1 MQENQKIE
9 FRKVRDFGQKFNATF
24 EFLRQEFKP
33 LMNAL
38 LYIAGPFIVLGGIM
52 GAYYQKNSI
61 SLMNLSLDSE
71 EFFADDFWISAVVMI
86 VFSFLAYI
94 FIFATLN
101 EYIKIYNQKNTSVQ
115 AQEVW
120 TSVKRNLGDYF
131 LSAIGLSFILLGIG
145 IVMGLIAGGI
155 IASNI
160 LFLNI
165 LLILGIFIGT
175 FFMMVAFY
183 ISYIAFNTE
192 KLGLFSSL
200 GRTISILKGNWFSTL
215 GLFIVSWLMSSLLN
229 IIFSLPNLILT
240 SLSVFHAATAD
251 EGVQLSLG
259 QEIIYGFTAFI
270 ASSGGFFI
278 SIIIMLIMI
287 FQYYNLVEQSDA
299 TGLMGRIDAIGT
311 GGNEDDEEHY

>member
-1 MQENQKIE
+1 VQENQKIE

-61 SLMNLSLDSE
+61 SMMNLSLDSE

-86 VFSFLAYI
+86 AFSFLAYI

-120 TSVKRNLGDYF
+120 SSVKSNLGDYF

-145 IVMGLIAGGI
+145 IVMGLIAAGI

-299 TGLMGRIDAIGT
+299 TGLMGRINAIGT

>member
-1 MQENQKIE
+1 MQENQKIQ

-61 SLMNLSLDSE
+61 SMMNLSLDSE

-120 TSVKRNLGDYF
+120 SSVKSNLGDYF

-145 IVMGLIAGGI
+145 IVMGLIAAGI

-251 EGVQLSLG
+251 EGVQLGLG

-299 TGLMGRIDAIGT
+299 TGLMGRINAIGT

>member
-1 MQENQKIE
+1 VQENQKIE

-33 LMNAL
+33 LLNAL

-61 SLMNLSLDSE
+61 SMMNLSLDSA

-240 SLSVFHAATAD
+240 SLSVFHATTAD

>member
-33 LMNAL
+33 LLNAL

-61 SLMNLSLDSE
+61 SMMNLSLDSA

-240 SLSVFHAATAD
+240 SLSVFHATTAD

>member
-1 MQENQKIE
+1 
-9 FRKVRDFGQKFNATF
+9 
-24 EFLRQEFKP
+24 
-33 LMNAL
+33 MNAL

-61 SLMNLSLDSE
+61 SMMNLSLDSE

-86 VFSFLAYI
+86 AFSFLAYI

-120 TSVKRNLGDYF
+120 TSVKSNLGDYF

-145 IVMGLIAGGI
+145 IVMGLIAAGI

-299 TGLMGRIDAIGT
+299 TGLMGRINAIGT

>member
-1 MQENQKIE
+1 VQENQKIQ

-61 SLMNLSLDSE
+61 SMMNLSLDSE

-86 VFSFLAYI
+86 AFSFLAYI

-120 TSVKRNLGDYF
+120 SSVKSNLGDYF

-145 IVMGLIAGGI
+145 IVMGLIAAGI

-299 TGLMGRIDAIGT
+299 TGLMGRINAIGT